1 MRLWARGL
9 SSSPLSLSKAVWTS
23 PQPGDSW
30 VPRGSGLE
38 LHDQRAWHFYD
49 SASEMLL
56 HHFCCSLGLGSHNS
70 FKMETAEFPLLDWE
84 VAVF

>member
-1 MRLWARGL
+1 MRLWAGGL
-9 SSSPLSLSKAVWTS
+9 SSSPLSLSKAVWAS

-38 LHDQRAWHFYD
+38 LHDKTVWHFYD

-56 HHFCCSLGLGSHNS
+56 RHFCFSLRLDSHNGS
-70 FKMETAEFPLLDWE
+70 KIEGA
-84 VAVF
+84 

>member
-9 SSSPLSLSKAVWTS
+9 SSSPLSVSKAVWAS
-23 PQPGDSW
+23 SQPGDSW

-49 SASEMLL
+49 LASVI
-56 HHFCCSLGLGSHNS
+56 HFQSTRVGWAQNNTCTVADGLTKDLGWSW
-70 FKMETAEFPLLDWE
+70 F
-84 VAVF
+84 